1 MKLPANIEMERALL
15 AGVLQSPN
23 GAFKVASQYLTAD
36 SFSHRPNQAL
46 FRMMGQLNSRG
57 LHPDFQTIVESLEA
71 SGNLEKAGGIESLVN
86 LMNTVPSASQVENHA
101 KRLSELA
108 LLRQTIAAC
117 DSTIK
122 ECCSGTVP
130 PDKVLD
136 SLRTAAIKL
145 SYGLAHKDSGSQI
158 AEIVQ
163 QTMAL
168 MGDRQ
173 AQIAELRDQGLK
185 EDEIR
190 QRVSPGVKTGFYD
203 LDSRISGIKVGEV
216 MTVAAV
222 TAGGKSA
229 WAQCVAR
236 HVAAD
241 DKQPVIYF
249 TLEMSRHEVANRMLS
264 IGTARDPGRK
274 MQGVSVAEMDF
285 PLLSAEKE
293 AWLLESRQK
302 LAGSPLVIID
312 DCNTLEAIIHRTQRE
327 MLGHPGRPLVIIDHL
342 HLLELATRPGRS
354 DAVQMEEMAN
364 KVKRDL
370 ATALQVPVIQLAQ
383 FNQDV
388 YNSTVKARVGKTPPR
403 MEPQLRHLYGGSGI
417 QKASSTILF
426 IHYPD
431 GYWPDQPGWDEYPMV
446 PCEFILKKNRSAGL
460 GRGNY
465 RFFKHSTKFVP
476 SDRKFVPPA
485 KIVKQQEQEMGPP
498 LEVDWDG

>member
-1 MKLPANIEMERALL
+1 MERALL
-15 AGVLQSPN
+15 AGILQSDN
-23 GAFKVASQYLTAD
+23 GSFRTASQYLTAD
-36 SFSHRPNQAL
+36 SFIHKPNQAL
-46 FRMMGQLNSRG
+46 FRMMNQLTTRG

-122 ECCSGTVP
+122 ECCSGTAA

-136 SLRTAAIKL
+136 SLRTTAIKL

-173 AQIAELRDQGLK
+173 AQIAELRQQKLT

-190 QRVSPGVKTGFYD
+190 QRVSPGVKTGFLD
-203 LDSRISGIKVGEV
+203 LDGKISGIKIGEV
-216 MTVAAV
+216 MTIAAV

-236 HVAAD
+236 HVAVEQQ
-241 DKQPVIYF
+241 QPVIYF
-249 TLEMSRHEVANRMLS
+249 TLEMSRHEVANRMLT
-264 IGTARDPGRK
+264 IGTARNFGRQ
-274 MQGVSVAEMDF
+274 MEGVAVAQMDF
-285 PLLSAEKE
+285 PLLSPEQE
-293 AWLLESRQK
+293 AWLQESRQA
-302 LAGSPLVIID
+302 LAGSPMVIVD

-327 MLGHPGRPLVIIDHL
+327 MLGHPIRPLVIIDHL

-370 ATALQVPVIQLAQ
+370 ATALAVPVIQLAQ

-388 YNSTVKARVGKTPPR
+388 YTSAIKARVGKAPPR
-403 MEPQLRHLYGGSGI
+403 TEPQLRHLYGGSGI

-476 SDRKFVPPA
+476 SDRKFTPPA
-485 KIVKQQEQEMGPP
+485 KIVKQPEQGAGAPMDA
-498 LEVDWDG
+498 DWDSENG